1 MLENDLLLLLNLTKY
16 TTERNKEIQVEKIS
30 REFIKKKSAKFL
42 AK

>member
-30 REFIKKKSAKFL
+30 REFIKEKSA
-42 AK
+42 